1 MLVNKELGVWAVFV
15 CMEDGW
21 ETWCSGGKPGCVPEH
36 CGDGQCTGVPAF
48 LRSLL
53 LWLGLQQ
60 PWATLF
66 DGALAV
72 VEGGSVLHGG
82 RKEPG

>member
-1 MLVNKELGVWAVFV
+1 MSVWRMAGRRGAVVGSQAVSPSTVGTVSALV
-15 CMEDGW
+15 
-21 ETWCSGGKPGCVPEH
+21 
-36 CGDGQCTGVPAF
+36 VPAF
-48 LRSLL
+48 LESLL

-60 PWATLF
+60 AWATLF

-72 VEGGSVLHGG
+72 LEGGVLHGG

>member
-1 MLVNKELGVWAVFV
+1 MFV

-21 ETWCSGGKPGCVPEH
+21 ETWCSGGKPGCSPPSTV
-36 CGDGQCTGVPAF
+36 GTVSAVVVPAF
-48 LRSLL
+48 LGSLL

-60 PWATLF
+60 AWATLF

-72 VEGGSVLHGG
+72 LEGGSVLHGG